1 MTNVFVSYR
10 STNAGYVKRLAKE
23 LKRNNISVWF
33 DKSELHQFT
42 GEEYAKH
49 IHDGIDSSEL
59 FLLMYTKDVET
70 SNFIIEQEVGYAIS
84 QNKKI
89 LFFPQEDID
98 LSTSK
103 LRNQVRSL
111 QWIDTKETAA
121 YQTDTQESI
130 HDEKKL
136 DSTIALTKIDTGFSL
151 YEDENLFLIRLTLQR
166 ILGKVTQ
173 YGNYVK
179 LAGCGAT
186 EFYSK
191 EHVDIRI
198 LNETF
203 FLDVPQKYYAKL
215 VEKGFFRK
223 DKTEMVDNLIKNIVP
238 NNDTIKRMLF
248 DFIERNKA
256 YYTPEKIREWLVN
269 HLHDIIYTDVE
280 VPSIENLTVDAILQI
295 VREMTA
301 CDFLQALNEGKTM
314 FNGAELGVFNIF
326 DSRTANSEFHT
337 LDIELYYSDYFTFKC
352 MTKMFHIL
360 YSIAEEPLT
369 ISTVRDIHEMAPFLC
384 SIGMGG
390 FVGARINGEEQ
401 LLWAKRSD
409 VISSGDMWHF
419 SFDETVSVQKD
430 AIQDEDGNFIIE
442 DNILRID
449 YVKSLKRALSQ
460 ELGINHIVGINGKDY
475 GLVEIGIIQS
485 ERLEIELIGSATIDI
500 TSDKIDEGHLEELR
514 KFADDGYLEISK
526 LHFFP
531 LFGTTHLVGKFLTP
545 ESLELSKRLQLRYQE
560 QRRNIGEDTL
570 IEAYCQIDPTASVGH
585 HCRIHRNVFID
596 QHVRIGNY
604 VKIQNNNSIYEGVT
618 LEDGVF
624 VGTNVCFTND
634 RYPRA
639 IKEDG
644 SVVRSGDWQLEETLV
659 KHGASIG
666 AGAVILCGITIGE
679 WAMVGAGSVVVE
691 DVPACA
697 IMAGNPARVIRYLQK
712 NEQ

>member
-23 LKRNNISVWF
+23 LERNNITVWF

-49 IHDGIDSSEL
+49 IHDGIDSAEL

-70 SNFIIEQEVGYAIS
+70 SDFIIEQEVGYAIS

-89 LFFPQEDID
+89 LFFPQENID
-98 LSTSK
+98 LSTSRLK
-103 LRNQVRSL
+103 DQVKSL
-111 QWIDTKETAA
+111 QWIDTKETATH
-121 YQTDTQESI
+121 QTDTQESI

-136 DSTIALTKIDTGFSL
+136 NTTIALTKIDKGFSL

-179 LAGCGAT
+179 LAGCGAKD
-186 EFYSK
+186 FYSR

-198 LNETF
+198 LNKTF
-203 FLDVPQKYYAKL
+203 FLEVPQKYFSKL
-215 VEKGFFRK
+215 NEKRFFRK
-223 DKTEMVDNLIKNIVP
+223 DKTEMVDNLIKSIAPDDN
-238 NNDTIKRMLF
+238 TIKQMLQ
-248 DFIERNKA
+248 DFMEKNKD
-256 YYTPEKIREWLVN
+256 YYTPERVHEWLVN
-269 HLHDIIYTDVE
+269 HLQDSIYSNVE
-280 VPSIENLTVDAILQI
+280 VPSVDKLTVDAILQI
-295 VREMTA
+295 VSEMSA

-314 FNGAELGVFNIF
+314 FNGAELGVYNIF
-326 DSRTANSEFHT
+326 DNRTANSEFHT

-360 YSIAEEPLT
+360 YSIMEGPLT
-369 ISTVRDIHEMAPFLC
+369 ISTVRDIHEVAPFLC

-390 FVGARINGEEQ
+390 FVGAKINGVEQ
-401 LLWAKRSD
+401 LLWTKRSD

-430 AIQDEDGNFIIE
+430 AIQDKDGNFMVE

-449 YVKSLKRALSQ
+449 YVKSLRRALSE
-460 ELGINHIVGINGKDY
+460 ELGIHHIEGINGRDY
-475 GLVEIGIIQS
+475 GLVEVGIIQS

-500 TSDKIDEGHLEELR
+500 TSDKIDDGHLEELR
-514 KFADDGYLEISK
+514 KLADDGYLEISK

-531 LFGTTHLVGKFLTP
+531 LFGTSHLVGKFLTP
-545 ESLELSKRLQLRYQE
+545 ESLELCKRIQLRYQE
-560 QRRNIGEDTL
+560 QGRNIGEETL
-570 IEAYCQIDPTASVGH
+570 VEAYCQIDPTASVGH

-596 QHVRIGNY
+596 QHVKIGNY

-634 RYPRA
+634 RYPRS
-639 IKEDG
+639 IKENG
-644 SVVRSGDWQLEETLV
+644 SAVKKGDWILEETLV

-666 AGAVILCGITIGE
+666 AGAVILSGITIGE

-691 DVPACA
+691 DVPARA
-697 IMAGNPARVIRYLQK
+697 IVAGNPAKVIRYL
-712 NEQ
+712 